1 MSGPVIHVANGRQT
15 PMHRLQDAV
24 PELLKCHDLNGWP
37 WLPYPTTAHSVLS
50 RSLTGPPLA
59 LPPLRDSWTPVC
71 RCSLGAA
78 RPLVL
83 LVPKTR
89 GWDGQQ

>member
-1 MSGPVIHVANGRQT
+1 MPLADPSLELSLSGPVIHVANGRQT

-37 WLPYPTTAHSVLS
+37 WLPYPTASHSVLS

-59 LPPLRDSWTPVC
+59 LPP
-71 RCSLGAA
+71 AA
-78 RPLVL
+78 GL
-83 LVPKTR
+83 LDTGLQVFT
-89 GWDGQQ
+89 